1 MRVASL
7 ARPTEWSLRIKP
19 VYIKMILRDW
29 PPKVQED
36 CRTVPV
42 TLRYNGTSAYRS
54 LPLHQRCEANGPTSG
69 HPIIIGAGLG
79 GTATR
84 SVAAAVWRL
93 GFATCHWTGG
103 NHDALVDAS
112 RSGDVIG
119 PFSRADAWFDNPMA
133 ALLVPLACVFPN
145 YRVVLTTRSA
155 TVQKDHPFEST

>member
-1 MRVASL
+1 MALSL
-7 ARPTEWSLRIKP
+7 PSFSGPRTARFLRTAVEAAAKTARTSSSALS
-19 VYIKMILRDW
+19 KMILRDW

-84 SVAAAVWRL
+84 SVAAAVRRL

-103 NHDALVDAS
+103 NHG
-112 RSGDVIG
+112 SGH
-119 PFSRADAWFDNPMA
+119 RAGREQA
-133 ALLVPLACVFPN
+133 
-145 YRVVLTTRSA
+145 RVL
-155 TVQKDHPFEST
+155 

>member
-1 MRVASL
+1 
-7 ARPTEWSLRIKP
+7 
-19 VYIKMILRDW
+19 MILRDW

-84 SVAAAVWRL
+84 SVAAAVRRL

-103 NHDALVDAS
+103 NHDALFDAS

-119 PFSRADAWFDNPMA
+119 PFSEDAKKEPES
-133 ALLVPLACVFPN
+133 
-145 YRVVLTTRSA
+145 RSWPTA
-155 TVQKDHPFEST
+155 GCQDVDTGDSGAQE